1 MMTTIKHSKFRNT
14 GILFELLSRQIAV
27 DVLNNN
33 NSKSITIL
41 KKYFNENTTLGKESR
56 LYQTLINEK
65 FNSETKATHFLD
77 NVIKNRQKLVNSVL
91 RREKYN
97 LIKEIKETFNIEDFF
112 KSRIPNYKVI
122 ASIYKLFQA
131 ETVNE
136 DFDPS
141 VSTKCRFS
149 IIEHITQNKASADI
163 AKETEKRTK
172 KIIEGFEKQDKDLK
186 LLSYQILVDKFNNK
200 YKSLNSAQRNLL
212 KEYINNISN
221 TNSLR
226 EFIDN
231 EVVKVKKILK
241 KHLPKV
247 DDPVTKIKLNE
258 AINQTSTSTT
268 GKLVRDKHV
277 VTLMRYYQLIKEL
290 DDVHSA

>member
-33 NSKSITIL
+33 NSKSIIIL
-41 KKYFNENTTLGKESR
+41 KKYFNENTSLGKESR
-56 LYQTLINEK
+56 LYRTLINEK

-112 KSRIPNYKVI
+112 RSRIPNYKVI

>member
-33 NSKSITIL
+33 NSKSIIIL
-41 KKYFNENTTLGKESR
+41 KKYFNENTSLGKESR

-112 KSRIPNYKVI
+112 RSRIPNYKVI

-186 LLSYQILVDKFNNK
+186 LLSYLILVDKFNNK

>member
-33 NSKSITIL
+33 NSKSIAIL
-41 KKYFNENTTLGKESR
+41 KKYFNENTALGKESH

-65 FNSETKATHFLD
+65 FNSETKASHFLD
-77 NVIKNRQKLVNSVL
+77 NVIKNRQKLTNSVL

-97 LIKEIKETFNIEDFF
+97 LIKEVKESFNIEDFF
-112 KSRIPNYKVI
+112 RSRIPNYKVI

-131 ETVNE
+131 ETINE

-149 IIEHITQNKASADI
+149 IIEHITQNKVSADI
-163 AKETEKRTK
+163 VKETTERTK
-172 KIIEGFEKQDKDLK
+172 KIIEGFKKQDKDLK

-241 KHLPKV
+241 KHLPEV

-258 AINQTSTSTT
+258 AINQTTVSTN
-268 GKLVRDKHV
+268 GKLVKDKHV
-277 VTLMRYYQLIKEL
+277 VALMRYYQLIKEL
-290 DDVHSA
+290 EDVHSA

>member
-1 MMTTIKHSKFRNT
+1 M
-14 GILFELLSRQIAV
+14 
-27 DVLNNN
+27 
-33 NSKSITIL
+33 
-41 KKYFNENTTLGKESR
+41 
-56 LYQTLINEK
+56 
-65 FNSETKATHFLD
+65 
-77 NVIKNRQKLVNSVL
+77 
-91 RREKYN
+91 
-97 LIKEIKETFNIEDFF
+97 
-112 KSRIPNYKVI
+112 
-122 ASIYKLFQA
+122 
-131 ETVNE
+131 
-136 DFDPS
+136 
-141 VSTKCRFS
+141 
-149 IIEHITQNKASADI
+149 
-163 AKETEKRTK
+163 
-172 KIIEGFEKQDKDLK
+172 
-186 LLSYQILVDKFNNK
+186 VDKFNNK

>member
-33 NSKSITIL
+33 NSKSIIIL
-41 KKYFNENTTLGKESR
+41 KKYFNENTSLGKESR

-91 RREKYN
+91 RRENYN

-112 KSRIPNYKVI
+112 RSRIPNYKVI

>member
-33 NSKSITIL
+33 NSKSIIIL

-231 EVVKVKKILK
+231 VVVKVKKILK

>member
-33 NSKSITIL
+33 NSKSIIIL
-41 KKYFNENTTLGKESR
+41 KKYFNENTSLGKESR

-112 KSRIPNYKVI
+112 RSRIPNYKVI

>member
-1 MMTTIKHSKFRNT
+1 MMTTIKHSKFSNT

-33 NSKSITIL
+33 NSKSIIIL
-41 KKYFNENTTLGKESR
+41 KKYFNENTSLGKESR

-112 KSRIPNYKVI
+112 RSRIPNYKVI

>member
-41 KKYFNENTTLGKESR
+41 KKYFNENTSLGKESR

>member
-33 NSKSITIL
+33 NSKSIIIL
-41 KKYFNENTTLGKESR
+41 KKYFNENTSLGKESR

-112 KSRIPNYKVI
+112 RSRIPNYKVI

-258 AINQTSTSTT
+258 AINRTSTSTT

>member
-41 KKYFNENTTLGKESR
+41 KKYFNENTSLGKESR

-112 KSRIPNYKVI
+112 RSRIPNYKVI

>member
-41 KKYFNENTTLGKESR
+41 KKYFNENTSLGKESR

-112 KSRIPNYKVI
+112 RSRIPNYKVI

-247 DDPVTKIKLNE
+247 EDPVTKIKLNE

>member
-33 NSKSITIL
+33 NSKSIIIL

>member
-33 NSKSITIL
+33 NSKSIIIL
-41 KKYFNENTTLGKESR
+41 KKYFNENTSLGKESR

-112 KSRIPNYKVI
+112 RSRIPNYKVI

-247 DDPVTKIKLNE
+247 DDPVTRLN
-258 AINQTSTSTT
+258 
-268 GKLVRDKHV
+268 
-277 VTLMRYYQLIKEL
+277 
-290 DDVHSA
+290 

>member
-33 NSKSITIL
+33 NSKSIIIL

-112 KSRIPNYKVI
+112 RSRIPNYKVI